1 MYVSRVLYLILESSD
16 NAQKKQFINAGPLGS
31 LGPAFIFDRAL
42 ESSDIASFR
51 SLGLFSDGQSLL
63 PWPNPWQL

>member
-31 LGPAFIFDRAL
+31 LGPNP
-42 ESSDIASFR
+42 IADGISV
-51 SLGLFSDGQSLL
+51 SLSMCQ
-63 PWPNPWQL
+63 